1 MLLSIIIVNYNV
13 KHYLE
18 QCLCSI
24 NRAVSGIAAEIFVVD
39 NASTDGSLNFL
50 QPLFPDIQF
59 ISNDTNLGFAKA
71 NNQALNLC
79 TGKYVLFLN
88 PDTLVPEEAISTSLS
103 YMQEHPEAGA
113 IGIRMID
120 GNGYFLPE
128 SKRAFPTPMACLY
141 KLSGLASLFPR
152 SGIFNKYALGNLD
165 QHTTQPVQ
173 VLAGACMMV
182 QKKVLESLN
191 GFDERY
197 FMYGED
203 IDLSYRLAEAGYQNH
218 YFADTTVLHF
228 KGKSS
233 RKESFAYVKQFYGA
247 MLLFVK
253 KQYTSGAGKK
263 FSLLMQSAIAIGGIL
278 SSFRRLFMLDAGTK
292 NETKKRKP
300 IWIVATAEEYTEIS
314 SLLEKSQTGCKEFKR
329 VSVDNIKG
337 NAFCTL
343 AELPSYLLA
352 NKGINIIF
360 SIGTLTVS
368 QILPELER
376 LSDKSGRFH
385 FHIQG
390 TKGMAGTEM
399 LSL

>member
-1 MLLSIIIVNYNV
+1 M
-13 KHYLE
+13 
-18 QCLCSI
+18 
-24 NRAVSGIAAEIFVVD
+24 
-39 NASTDGSLNFL
+39 
-50 QPLFPDIQF
+50 
-59 ISNDTNLGFAKA
+59 
-71 NNQALNLC
+71 
-79 TGKYVLFLN
+79 
-88 PDTLVPEEAISTSLS
+88 
-103 YMQEHPEAGA
+103 
-113 IGIRMID
+113 
-120 GNGYFLPE
+120 
-128 SKRAFPTPMACLY
+128 
-141 KLSGLASLFPR
+141 
-152 SGIFNKYALGNLD
+152 
-165 QHTTQPVQ
+165 
-173 VLAGACMMV
+173 
-182 QKKVLESLN
+182 N

-203 IDLSYRLAEAGYQNH
+203 IDLSYRIAEAGYQNH

-253 KQYTSGAGKK
+253 KQYTRGAGKR

-314 SLLEKSQTGCKEFKR
+314 SLLEKSQTGSKEFKR